1 MLTNADIA
9 SSVPHLVSFLLNYSV
24 SKGSHLRF
32 QSILEPGLVQDLIWY
47 GDQTVQDTISI
58 LKFQEHFYYTVF
70 LQPRV
75 NENLLIQDQYVVPKF
90 SGFFAIIIALMLDI
104 VPEALNSQIVSV
116 ISNLKQLMLR
126 EKTSTIEQF
135 AFIILSL
142 YNLEIQNLNLDN
154 IETSLDL
161 DLKMSLGLEMARYQR
176 APEAS
181 AILGSCVKDMETAGY
196 IGSRECCIITTELV
210 NCCNMMSEEAKAES
224 LARLVLRS
232 QCDPE
237 WQFQHDLCHLNIALA
252 DTLMGQG
259 EYESAE
265 TLMLNVLAVG
275 SLPGPTQTIIRLRL
289 NKARR
294 RLGRNDVI
302 VSVKAD
308 VMQPV
313 LESMADLNRDL
324 KVEVLAELSATVSLA
339 QKHSDERLADCI
351 YDTVA
356 AMSASSEIV
365 ADWRISALVQ
375 DLNRTKVR
383 TVEKRTETDTVAVR
397 PGENVFELGPSLQPG
412 LEFDNPY
419 FPRRLL
425 KTSPSWE
432 RGGPSLKL
440 DPGGRRTR
448 LLRLRGPLFPGS
460 RDNLRE
466 KDVEKEEDPPSGH
479 PFLSLIRDFVPQQ
492 KKTLARFREPSSSSN
507 GPLVPK
513 QTINEP
519 RVLSR
524 LIPKYKGPARPSSS

>member
-1 MLTNADIA
+1 MLINADIA

-24 SKGSHLRF
+24 SKGSHLSL
-32 QSILEPGLVQDLIWY
+32 QSILEPSLVQDLIRH

-58 LKFQEHFYYTVF
+58 LKFREHFYYAVF

-75 NENLLIQDQYVVPKF
+75 NENLLIQDQHVVPKF

-116 ISNLKQLMLR
+116 ISNWRQSMVG

-142 YNLEIQNLNLDN
+142 YNLEIHNLNLDN
-154 IETSLDL
+154 IGTSLDL

-210 NCCNMMSEEAKAES
+210 KCFNMMSEEAKAES
-224 LARLVLRS
+224 IARLVLGS

-237 WQFQHDLCHLNIALA
+237 LQFQHDLCHLNIALG

-265 TLMLNVLAVG
+265 TLMLSVLAVG
-275 SLPGPTQTIIRLRL
+275 SLPRPTQTIIRLRL

-294 RLGRNDVI
+294 RLGRDDII

-313 LESMADLNRDL
+313 LESIADLDHDL
-324 KVEVLAELSATVSLA
+324 KIEVLAELSATVSLA
-339 QKHSDERLADCI
+339 QKHSDEITERLADLI

-356 AMSASSEIV
+356 AMSAGSETV
-365 ADWRISALVQ
+365 ANWRIPALVQ
-375 DLNRTKVR
+375 DLNRSKLR
-383 TVEKRTETDTVAVR
+383 TMENGTEKEALVIWSDI
-397 PGENVFELGPSLQPG
+397 PSLPE
-412 LEFDNPY
+412 LEVVDELHNPS
-419 FPRRLL
+419 FP
-425 KTSPSWE
+425 E
-432 RGGPSLKL
+432 H
-440 DPGGRRTR
+440 
-448 LLRLRGPLFPGS
+448 LLRLSPSTERSGPRLLGPLFSGWRNYP
-460 RDNLRE
+460 RE
-466 KDVEKEEDPPSGH
+466 KDVEKEEDPSSSH
-479 PFLSLIRDFVPQQ
+479 SSFSLLRRFLPQQ
-492 KKTLARFREPSSSSN
+492 TYNEQEAIRGKTFARFREPSISSN
-507 GPLVPK
+507 TDPLVPK
-513 QTINEP
+513 QIINQRFIGRSTALP
-519 RVLSR
+519 LFSMNS
-524 LIPKYKGPARPSSS
+524 KN